1 MEGISLWRGR
11 EDPDLLFPPSV
22 MYAGIK
28 GIEVAFE
35 SVPESIVQALFLL
48 SQRKREI
55 QAQPIYIIGLCSSIL
70 CGGEGP

>member
-11 EDPDLLFPPSV
+11 EDPDLLFPPSA

-35 SVPESIVQALFLL
+35 SVPESVVQALFLL
-48 SQRKREI
+48 SQRKHAI
-55 QAQPIYIIGLCSSIL
+55 KTQPIYIIGLCSSIL